1 MQKPLALLMELIECN
16 IGRSSEERKLCTILD
31 AGCGSGSA
39 SCAALLCGYNVV
51 AVDTSQ
57 TAVDTTAERLSRG
70 HKMLWIDVYKEI
82 LRQGK
87 PRGAVEKAM
96 GAAMLQPA
104 SVAAPPET
112 LMIEGRRPLTETP
125 VEHMTASGSN
135 AETPTETP
143 TQAT

>member
-1 MQKPLALLMELIECN
+1 MQKSLALLMELIECN

-82 LRQGK
+82 IRQGK

-96 GAAMLQPA
+96 GAATETPA
-104 SVAAPPET
+104 ADAAPRQP
-112 LMIEGRRPLTETP
+112 LMIEGGLQLMDIPVGDMLTPGTSADTP
-125 VEHMTASGSN
+125 A
-135 AETPTETP
+135 
-143 TQAT
+143 TQAM

>member
-96 GAAMLQPA
+96 GAAAETPA
-104 SVAAPPET
+104 ADAAPHQP
-112 LMIEGRRPLTETP
+112 LMIEGGLQLIEIPVGDMLTPGTSADTP
-125 VEHMTASGSN
+125 A
-135 AETPTETP
+135 